1 MNYFF
6 ARYIQ
11 KFLQNV
17 FFELSFVRQW
27 RTVCNKKRPP
37 IRTAFFRYYILFYN
51 GKNKSHKNFGEING
65 FSFRN
70 KSGITL
76 TVSHIFDFCP
86 AGSNRMTA
94 FKLAAIIVKR
104 NVREHKIKSFHLK
117 WGTRIFLAANKF
129 ISELSV
135 HREHYIATKLAN
147 QGFTTEKTDEKIP
160 QKLCK
165 LHKNENSVDF

>member
-1 MNYFF
+1 MNYFLQDV
-6 ARYIQ
+6 YKISC
-11 KFLQNV
+11 KMYFLSCHLYANGVQ
-17 FFELSFVRQW
+17 FL
-27 RTVCNKKRPP
+27 TKKRPP
-37 IRTAFFRYYILFYN
+37 FRTAFFRYYILFYN
-51 GKNKSHKNFGEING
+51 GKNKSHKSFGEING

-147 QGFTTEKTDEKIP
+147 QGFAIEKTDEKLP
-160 QKLCK
+160 
-165 LHKNENSVDF
+165 